1 MAFYY
6 NGRGRNKTLTLQK
19 TVNGVTTTI
28 GTPYSFLATFTWA
41 TVVYPLLSDDD
52 ALAQLST
59 EAYNKRLAAFIEYVK
74 DNVVSTYPEFSS
86 MNLAQGAWVMVP
98 GAVGAVPG
106 E

>member
-28 GTPYSFLATFTWA
+28 GTSYSFLATFTWA
-41 TVVYPLLSDDD
+41 TVVYPLLTDDD

-74 DNVVSTYPEFSS
+74 DDVLSTYPEFSS